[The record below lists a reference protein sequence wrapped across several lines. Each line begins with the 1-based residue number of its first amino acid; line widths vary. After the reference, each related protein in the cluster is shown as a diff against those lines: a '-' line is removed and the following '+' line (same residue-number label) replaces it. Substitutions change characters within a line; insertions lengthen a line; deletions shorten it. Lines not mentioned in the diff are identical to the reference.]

1 MRKQKWLNYTVEHR
15 YRVLRGLPVVVK
27 SDATSKVDER
37 YRASPLYRG
46 WVHHQSSLFSVSPRK
61 SPESSYCESYGIA
74 LSRLLSSVSFHQR
87 QRLILTGTRLPG
99 EVLQR
104 HLATRVYIRKF
115 SHIVDNVVN
124 DNPYDQYQ
132 CLSYKENA
140 MKLTYWRAIGTIR
153 TCNLFRGDKWK
164 LFQSYTAFLL
174 FVMRV
179 WIALM
184 MEGSETM
191 AFVVSI
197 VSYFS
202 MSNIVSEL
210 SMTTISFSGMFNM

>member
-1 MRKQKWLNYTVEHR
+1 
-15 YRVLRGLPVVVK
+15 
-27 SDATSKVDER
+27 
-37 YRASPLYRG
+37 
-46 WVHHQSSLFSVSPRK
+46 
-61 SPESSYCESYGIA
+61 
-74 LSRLLSSVSFHQR
+74 
-87 QRLILTGTRLPG
+87 
-99 EVLQR
+99 
-104 HLATRVYIRKF
+104 
-115 SHIVDNVVN
+115 
-124 DNPYDQYQ
+124 
-132 CLSYKENA
+132 

-164 LFQSYTAFLL
+164 LFFQSYTAFLL

-191 AFVVSI
+191 ASVVSI